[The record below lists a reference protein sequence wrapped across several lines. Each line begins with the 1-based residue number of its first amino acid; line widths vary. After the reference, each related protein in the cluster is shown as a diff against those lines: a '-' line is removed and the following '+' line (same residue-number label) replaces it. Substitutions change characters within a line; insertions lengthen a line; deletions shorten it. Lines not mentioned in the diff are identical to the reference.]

1 MYVFLFAYL
10 TDLLYFNLKFIWRMI
25 RAIVVVTVW
34 NWMWNYL
41 RLNNQYISPLLMAR
55 SMFSVNSSI
64 CSTDKY
70 KSYDIITVIMLTG
83 C

>member
-25 RAIVVVTVW
+25 RATVVVTVW

-41 RLNNQYISPLLMAR
+41 RLNNQSIYI
-55 SMFSVNSSI
+55 
-64 CSTDKY
+64 T
-70 KSYDIITVIMLTG
+70 IIDGEIDVF
-83 C
+83 CE

>member
-41 RLNNQYISPLLMAR
+41 RLNNQSIYI
-55 SMFSVNSSI
+55 
-64 CSTDKY
+64 T
-70 KSYDIITVIMLTG
+70 IIDGEIDVF
-83 C
+83 CE